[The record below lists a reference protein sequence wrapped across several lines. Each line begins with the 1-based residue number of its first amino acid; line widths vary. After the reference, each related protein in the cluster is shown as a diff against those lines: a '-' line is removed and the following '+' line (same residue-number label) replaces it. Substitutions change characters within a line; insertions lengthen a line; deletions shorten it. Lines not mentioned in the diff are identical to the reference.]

1 MRTIKNEL
9 RETKIKKFNQ
19 NREDKDN
26 NRVYTWLDPNHQ
38 PQPRRRQHR
47 DYPPRRYD
55 VQETGTSDQHST
67 DSASSGPIDFLY
79 QRLRGSGRSRGGRGY
94 PGPGTRRGHHAR
106 QRRNESAEGIR
117 DQRDNYHLRPR
128 SEARTERYPR
138 RR

>member
-1 MRTIKNEL
+1 MCLLMRTIKNEL

-79 QRLRGSGRSRGGRGY
+79 QRGHGSNLGYEQYEMSIPINGGSRFFIPIKLDLVGCSNSY
-94 PGPGTRRGHHAR
+94 LIACFISSVT
-106 QRRNESAEGIR
+106 SA
-117 DQRDNYHLRPR
+117 LLMFC
-128 SEARTERYPR
+128 
-138 RR
+138 

>member
-55 VQETGTSDQHST
+55 VQETGDSDQHSS
-67 DSASSGPIDFLY
+67 DSASSGPIDILGY
-79 QRLRGSGRSRGGRGY
+79 EQYEMSIPINGGSRFFIPIKLDLVGCSTSY
-94 PGPGTRRGHHAR
+94 LIACFISSVT
-106 QRRNESAEGIR
+106 SALLIFC
-117 DQRDNYHLRPR
+117 
-128 SEARTERYPR
+128 
-138 RR
+138 